1 MSIGNIIENFLT
13 ALSSNVVQNS
23 DDYFNKIIDL
33 LFEKMSQKDTDENT
47 TKIICE
53 LLTNSIL
60 YNNLNIKFG
69 SMIEKSLMTKLEKI
83 YKIYNDIIIEN
94 QKKILDIL
102 TFITKINNNLLENF
116 ETKSTPNFN
125 YDKEK
130 NEIIKLIKIT
140 DKIDYQFTT
149 FNNNSNESTYVFS
162 SYKNNF
168 KNYCESLNN
177 MAITTIN
184 DIISNNNFLLNNNKK
199 VVNSFSPNNT
209 ETLGIKTIQKFEF
222 LQSVFDLY
230 INCLEFNV
238 DERVFITAKIQD
250 ILKTNIFSVMCDL
263 YFNYPSNNIYQN
275 IFLQFIQIITNKNS
289 PKELIN
295 GILLIND
302 ENTIWGNNNLISL
315 IVNEII
321 KNYQYTFEVT
331 NHKMNNLLFGSN
343 VLILQKIFESDNSYI
358 EEEIIP
364 KLSNEK
370 IFYEKFIT
378 KITEKFNKKLY
389 KNETNEEKETKLD
402 PYNPR
407 FDALKEQ
414 TDANINFSLEPL
426 KEIIEF
432 NLSVYEKCIN
442 NENYENILK
451 EHEAELEVRF
461 FYIIIFILIQ
471 KRKAEKENLNYS
483 ISSIKSENGDEN
495 DIDINQN
502 SQALVV
508 ADEAE
513 NENKEK
519 YNDNNYWNVK
529 PSGDDSILDE
539 LK

>member
-378 KITEKFNKKLY
+378 KITEKFSKKLY

-508 ADEAE
+508 ADETE

>member
-23 DDYFNKIIDL
+23 DEYFNKIIDL

-125 YDKEK
+125 FDKEK

-321 KNYQYTFEVT
+321 KNYQYTFEAT

-483 ISSIKSENGDEN
+483 ISSIKSENGDDN
-495 DIDINQN
+495 DIEINQN

-508 ADEAE
+508 ADETE

>member
-508 ADEAE
+508 ADETE

>member
-389 KNETNEEKETKLD
+389 KNEANEEKETKLD

-508 ADEAE
+508 ADETE

>member
-23 DDYFNKIIDL
+23 DEYFNKIIDL

-177 MAITTIN
+177 MALTTIN

-199 VVNSFSPNNT
+199 VVNSFLPNNT

-508 ADEAE
+508 ADETE

>member
-23 DDYFNKIIDL
+23 DEYFNKIIDL

-177 MAITTIN
+177 MALTTIN

-315 IVNEII
+315 IVNEVI

-389 KNETNEEKETKLD
+389 KNEANEEKETKLD

-508 ADEAE
+508 ADETE